1 MAARYL
7 TEVFTPDVLGAQESA
22 YRRRANLPS
31 DLPEDEL
38 GPEEADFIARR
49 DSFYL
54 ATLSSNGWPYVQHR
68 GGPPGFL
75 RVLGP
80 RALGFAD
87 LKGNRQLVSTGNLA
101 GSDRVSLFLMDY
113 PAQERLKI
121 LGHAKVLDAREHPEL
136 ADQLGPAP
144 ELRSRIER
152 FFLIDV
158 VGFDWNCPAY
168 ITPRFTAA
176 EVESYA
182 KPLKERIAKLEREL
196 AKKT

>member
-22 YRRRANLPS
+22 YHRRAKLPS
-31 DLPEDEL
+31 GLPEDEL
-38 GPEEADFIARR
+38 GPEETAFIARR

-54 ATLSSNGWPYVQHR
+54 ATQSSNGWPYVQHR

-75 RVLGP
+75 HVLGP

-121 LGHAKVLDAREHPEL
+121 LGHAKVLDAREHHDL
-136 ADQLGPAP
+136 TDQLSPAP
-144 ELRSRIER
+144 ELRNRIER
-152 FFLIDV
+152 LFLIDV

-176 EVESYA
+176 EVEAYA
-182 KPLKERIAKLEREL
+182 QPLKERIAQLEREL
-196 AKKT
+196 AAKK